1 MNKRGIG
8 FSVISSLILGILLLV
23 IVFIWINETGQD
35 SDWDVCRNSIIIRNT
50 IPEISLSETI
60 PLTSFKDSYPLNC
73 KTQVV
78 TINYNDTKKAQKE
91 IMDTI
96 ASCWYLINRGEASI
110 FPSKL
115 LRATTSCFTCAR
127 IHFTPDVREYYSY
140 SENKINLKRALLSE
154 IQPQISYMAYL
165 TNDGNNPFLKYSITH
180 PVTEQEWWNSDSSL
194 DSYLD
199 NSFKVIQDK
208 PKKENWLD
216 KLNPLYNYFNRLGG
230 TIILPQ
236 EIDPYQGF
244 YITISSWIINA
255 DTVFNN
261 LLFYHYNDID
271 QLSNT
276 IFLPEEGGTT
286 ATTYSVCD
294 NWDGIP
300 A

>member
-50 IPEISLSETI
+50 IPEVSLSEDI
-60 PLTSFKDSYPLNC
+60 PITSFKDSYPLSC
-73 KTQVV
+73 KTQVI

-91 IMDTI
+91 IMDTM

-110 FPSKL
+110 FPSRL
-115 LRATTSCFTCAR
+115 LFSKTTCFTCAR
-127 IHFTPDVREYYSY
+127 IHFTPDVREYYSS

-194 DSYLD
+194 DSYLE
-199 NSFKVIQDK
+199 NSFKVIQDQ
-208 PKKENWLD
+208 PEKENWLD
-216 KLNPLYNYFNRLGG
+216 KLNPLYNYFYRLDG

-261 LLFYHYNDID
+261 LLFYHYDDID
-271 QLSNT
+271 QLSKK
-276 IFLPEEGGTT
+276 IFLSEGEKQT